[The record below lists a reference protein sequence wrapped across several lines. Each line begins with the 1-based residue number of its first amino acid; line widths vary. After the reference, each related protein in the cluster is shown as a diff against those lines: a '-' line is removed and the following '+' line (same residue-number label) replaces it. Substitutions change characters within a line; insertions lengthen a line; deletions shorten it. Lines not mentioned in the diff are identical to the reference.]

1 MIDMQKKWVIPSYL
15 YQWAKPESIDS
26 WDVSYSSQFSLK
38 VKSTHQ
44 KRFREK
50 HVLKKSVENWCNESL
65 IDGFKA
71 VHPKER
77 HLEFMTR
84 HTSLIYE
91 AIKSHSKPS
100 KALHRKAPET
110 SSRDKLVQFLIHR
123 FFKWFLLVV
132 LEPKKGFFLKYNVLA
147 SYRNRFE
154 KWGFPIE

>member
-84 HTSLIYE
+84 HTNLNYE
-91 AIKSHSKPS
+91 AI
-100 KALHRKAPET
+100 
-110 SSRDKLVQFLIHR
+110 FIHR